1 VTGEAGARMNSCP
14 APREFL
20 TLHGAGH
27 PSQVQADSGG
37 FHNGNSA
44 KPILFEVLRQHDR
57 EAVDR
62 PIREPEPDRVSGFCR
77 ARGFEGS
84 PATGSRA

>member
-1 VTGEAGARMNSCP
+1 MNSCP

-20 TLHGAGH
+20 KLARAGH
-27 PSQVQADSGG
+27 LSQVRADPGG

-44 KPILFEVLRQHDR
+44 KPILAEVRCPHGR

-62 PIREPEPDRVSGFCR
+62 PIRELGPDRVSGFLPGS
-77 ARGFEGS
+77 GFEGS